1 MSQMGR
7 GITFIEKRIFGIQRK
22 MVAYMTQKSWN
33 EIPHVSY
40 VYEPDMTDFFQYF
53 QDNKERFS
61 KNGKISFNT
70 LMLKVIAEGLKAAPE
85 LNANLE
91 YSASTARGTHK
102 IAKEINIALPWMLD
116 NGDMFTP
123 IVKDVGSKNL
133 HEITDYINDIAR
145 RLKNT
150 ILEELLYKVS
160 FGEKISDLKS
170 LKFSSLKQI
179 IPNLIGK
186 HRVRRISRQR
196 RKEYYK
202 IPEKDRL
209 TPADIFG
216 ATTLVSNIGSINRHQ
231 KGAVTVLEII
241 APQVFVIGL
250 NALQDRPGVYTDANG
265 KQQIGI
271 RKILPIC
278 CTFDH
283 RAVDFGQLLPFQDR
297 IAEIIANPKEI
308 DKWV

>member
-1 MSQMGR
+1 
-7 GITFIEKRIFGIQRK
+7 
-22 MVAYMTQKSWN
+22 
-33 EIPHVSY
+33 
-40 VYEPDMTDFFQYF
+40 
-53 QDNKERFS
+53 
-61 KNGKISFNT
+61 
-70 LMLKVIAEGLKAAPE
+70 MLKVIAEGLKAAPE
-85 LNANLE
+85 LNAKME

-123 IVKDVGSKNL
+123 IVKDVGNKNL

-196 RKEYYK
+196 RKDYYK

-209 TPADIFG
+209 PPADIFG

-297 IAEIIANPKEI
+297 IAEIIANPQEI